1 VGLGDVPITPPHG
14 EVIIISNFLHVQ
26 GLQENLC
33 SIKHLDTSKRKM
45 IL

>member
-1 VGLGDVPITPPHG
+1 VGLGDVQITSPHG
-14 EVIIISNFLHVQ
+14 EVIMISNFLHVQ
-26 GLQENLC
+26 GLQKNPC